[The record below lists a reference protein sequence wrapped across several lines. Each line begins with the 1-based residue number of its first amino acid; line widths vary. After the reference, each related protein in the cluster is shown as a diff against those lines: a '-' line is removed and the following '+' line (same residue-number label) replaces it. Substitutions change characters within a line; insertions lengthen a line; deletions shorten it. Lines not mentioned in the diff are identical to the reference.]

1 MITRRRDNGLLTI
14 GPFNDGAL
22 ISPHAHRGRY
32 CFSSAETRRRGKRNS
47 IFPVHPFDT
56 HDSVICEFLGASDV
70 LSELGWEMPVDLK
83 ADAHFDE
90 CRSCP

>member
-1 MITRRRDNGLLTI
+1 M
-14 GPFNDGAL
+14 
-22 ISPHAHRGRY
+22 
-32 CFSSAETRRRGKRNS
+32 RGKRNS

-70 LSELGWEMPVDLK
+70 LSELGWEIPVDLK

-90 CRSCP
+90 YRSCPYHERSSSLVVGQDPFILVVGQDPFILNAPPPP